1 MRNFF
6 VKTYDWFCLHKPL
19 LYVLLAVWVFVMG
32 ALAFRMRFVEDITS
46 FFSDNETGRRQSLV
60 FENLR
65 LTDRIV
71 ILVEGEDKESMMDAA
86 DKVLEALE
94 PLVEEG
100 WLSRITPGADAD
112 AVERS
117 MAFIYDNLP
126 IFLDTADYARIEA
139 LSEADSVEAAV
150 RRCFDVV
157 ASPSGAFVG
166 RACLRDPLGIGTPLL
181 TGLARFGDQTGYELY
196 ADRIFSQDGSVL
208 FLFADPVN
216 GMGSTGENDAFVRR
230 LEDVLAQVRRET
242 EMEISYLGA
251 SAIAVYNARQIKNDT
266 MFTLTVA
273 LIVVIVVISLSL
285 RSKRAVLQIIL
296 PALFG
301 ALFALGTLSLLQGQM
316 SAIAMGAGAAIFGIA
331 LSYSIHFVSH
341 HTHAE
346 NPRQVVAEL
355 AYPLTVGGFTTIG
368 AFVSLLFTHSRL
380 LQDFG
385 AFAALALVGTTV
397 FCLVFLP
404 HFLSSGKSGQQGKL
418 LHWIDRINSYPYE
431 RNKWLVGTLLLV
443 LAVSA
448 FFSDKVRFDG
458 NLGNLNYEPIHL
470 RSAEQK
476 LEELTG
482 SENSSVF
489 LVSFA
494 PTETQTQESCHE
506 LERCLQSLKKEGRIS
521 SFSTVD
527 GYFVNAECQRQRI
540 DYWNK
545 YWEERRFPLCE
556 KIKEAA
562 SAVGFSDQAFDAFG
576 ELLRKEYAVFDYSEE
591 VLADVPLFSDFINV
605 SDSGCLLVAKMELD
619 KDEKPFVYDRISAC
633 PNTTVIDRGYY
644 SNRMMEE
651 INNDFYFILFVSSLL
666 VSIALLLSYGRI
678 ELMLLSILPM
688 LASWI
693 IILGFMVLFDIPFN
707 IVNIILSTFIFG
719 IGDDFS
725 IFIMDGLLCEYR
737 EGKKMFDAHKT
748 AIFFSAFTTIVGL
761 GALIFAR
768 HPAVRSIAVI
778 SVLGLS
784 VVILVSYTLQ
794 PVLFR
799 RLVSL
804 PVQRGGFPYTLRDLA
819 RTIYAFLYFLLGCM
833 AAQIMVLL
841 SFCIPVSRSR
851 KQYCLHVFIC
861 AFVRFFLRTI
871 PSVKVRRLNPGG
883 ETFRKPA
890 VIIANH
896 QSVVDILLILALTP
910 KIVMVT
916 NGWVWKSPVIGPI
929 VRYLGCFHTAN
940 GYAAAVGQLRDKVSK
955 GYSIAVFPE
964 GTRSED
970 GSIARFHKG
979 AFYLA
984 DELQLDIVPVLIYGA
999 GMVSSKRQSFYIKP
1013 GRVLSQI
1020 EARLSYGS
1028 GFGNTYREQARA
1040 WNAWFRDRYAGLCDL
1055 NDRADNPYFRNALR
1069 RNFLY
1074 KGQGLTYRVM
1084 KQIRRDAYYDDLDRL
1099 LPRQAVI
1106 TDIGC
1111 GYGARALMLGM
1122 LSRKRQITGFDADPE
1137 KIRLAQRFFMNK
1149 DNISFAL
1156 LSEIPEKWQE
1166 SDVFLVSRIGKMPL
1180 MEVLQSCSLSLKP
1193 GGMVVIDAETAGGCE
1208 CGIRAF
1214 AVSES
1219 LRETTEKNGVMV
1231 LTKRN

>member
-1 MRNFF
+1 MSSLF
-6 VKTYDWFCLHKPL
+6 VKIYDWFCRHKAL
-19 LYVLLAVWVFVMG
+19 LYVLLAAWVLVMG
-32 ALAFRMRFVEDITS
+32 ALALRMRFVEDITS

-60 FENLR
+60 FENLK

-71 ILVEGEDKESMMDAA
+71 ILVEGDDKESMIDAG
-86 DKVLEALE
+86 DRVLEALE

-100 WLSRITPGADAD
+100 WLSRITSGVDAGAM
-112 AVERS
+112 ERS
-117 MAFIYDNLP
+117 MAFIYDHLP
-126 IFLDTADYARIEA
+126 IFLDTADYARMEA
-139 LSEADSVEAAV
+139 LLEADSVEAAV
-150 RRCFDVV
+150 RRCFDVI
-157 ASPSGAFVG
+157 ASPSGAFIG
-166 RACLRDPLGIGTPLL
+166 KSCLRDPLGIGFPLL
-181 TGLARFGDQTGYELY
+181 AGLARFGDQTGYELY
-196 ADRIFSQDGSVL
+196 ADHIFSQDGSAM

-216 GMGSTGENDAFVRR
+216 GMGSTRENDAFVSR
-230 LEDVLAQVRRET
+230 LEEVLAQASRET
-242 EMEISYLGA
+242 GMEISYLGA
-251 SAIAVYNARQIKNDT
+251 SAIAVYNARQIKKDT

-273 LIVVIVVISLSL
+273 LMVVIVVISLSL

-301 ALFALGTLSLLQGQM
+301 ALFALGILSLLQGEI
-316 SAIAMGAGAAIFGIA
+316 SAIAMGAGAAIFGVA

-341 HTHAE
+341 QTHTG

-385 AFAALALVGTTV
+385 AFASLALIGTTV

-404 HFLSSGKSGQQGKL
+404 HFLSSSQGGQQGKL
-418 LHWIDRINSYPYE
+418 LHGIDRINSYPYE
-431 RNKWLVGTLLLV
+431 RNRWLVGTILLV
-443 LAVSA
+443 LAVCA
-448 FFSDKVRFDG
+448 FFSDEVRFDS
-458 NLGNLNYEPIHL
+458 NLGNLNYEPPHL
-470 RSAEQK
+470 RNTERK
-476 LEELTG
+476 LEQLTDA
-482 SENSSVF
+482 ETSSVF

-494 PTETQTQESCHE
+494 PTEVQTQEACHE
-506 LERCLQSLKKEGRIS
+506 LEICLRKLKDEEKIR

-527 GYFVNAECQRQRI
+527 GYFVNAECQRRRI
-540 DYWNK
+540 AHWNEF
-545 YWEERRFPLCE
+545 WEKRRLPLCE
-556 KIKEAA
+556 KINSVA
-562 SAVGFSDQAFDAFG
+562 SAIGFSEQAFDAFG
-576 ELLRKEYAVFDYSEE
+576 ELLWKKYAVCDYSDAGL
-591 VLADVPLFSDFINV
+591 VDVPLFSDFIHV
-605 SDSGCLLVAKMELD
+605 SDSGFLLVAKMEIEQE
-619 KDEKPFVYDRISAC
+619 EKPWVYERIASC

-688 LASWI
+688 FASWI
-693 IILGFMVLFDIPFN
+693 IILGFMALFDIPFN

-725 IFIMDGLLCEYR
+725 IFIMDGLLSEYR
-737 EGKKMFDAHKT
+737 DGKKMFNAHKT

-761 GALIFAR
+761 GVLIFAR

-799 RLVSL
+799 RLISL

-819 RTIYAFLYFLLGCM
+819 RTVYAFLYFFLGCM
-833 AAQIMVLL
+833 AAQILVLL
-841 SFCIPVSRSR
+841 SFCIPVPRAK

-861 AFVRFFLRTI
+861 AFMRLFLRTI
-871 PSVKVRRLNPGG
+871 PSTQVRRLNTFG

-896 QSVVDILLILALTP
+896 QSVIDILLMLAITP

-940 GYAAAVGQLRDKVSK
+940 GYAAAIEQLRGKVEQ
-955 GYSIAVFPE
+955 GYSIAIFPE

-984 DELQLDIVPVLIYGA
+984 DELKLDIVPVLIYGA

-1020 EARLSYGS
+1020 EPRVAYGT
-1028 GFGNTYREQARA
+1028 GFGNTYREQAKA
-1040 WNAWFRDRYAGLCDL
+1040 WNAWFREKYAGLCDV

-1074 KGQGLTYRVM
+1074 KGQGWVYRVM
-1084 KQIRRDAYYDDLDRL
+1084 KEIRRNGYYDGLDRL
-1099 LPRQAVI
+1099 IPRRAVV

-1122 LSRKRQITGFDADPE
+1122 LSRSRKITGFDTDAD
-1137 KIRLAQRFFMNK
+1137 KIRLAERFFMNK
-1149 DNISFAL
+1149 GNIGFSL
-1156 LSEIPEKWQE
+1156 LSEIPQKWQE
-1166 SDVFLVSRIGKMPL
+1166 SDVFLIDRIDKMPL
-1180 MEVLQSCSLSLKP
+1180 TELLQSCLSGLKP
-1193 GGMVVIDAETAGGCE
+1193 GGMMLVDGQTARLNPGV
-1208 CGIRAF
+1208 IRAF
-1214 AVSES
+1214 ADSHSLEATVS
-1219 LRETTEKNGVMV
+1219 NGFIV
-1231 LTKRN
+1231 LKRRD

>member
-1 MRNFF
+1 MSSFF
-6 VKTYDWFCLHKPL
+6 VKIYDWFCRHKAL
-19 LYVLLAVWVFVMG
+19 LYVLLAVWVLVMG
-32 ALAFRMRFVEDITS
+32 ALALRMRFVEDITS

-60 FENLR
+60 FENLK

-71 ILVEGEDKESMMDAA
+71 ILVEGKDMESMIDAG

-94 PLVEEG
+94 PLVAEG
-100 WLSRITPGADAD
+100 WLFRITSGVDAGAM
-112 AVERS
+112 ERS
-117 MAFIYDNLP
+117 MAFIYDHLP
-126 IFLDTADYARIEA
+126 IFLDTADYERIDA
-139 LSEADSVEAAV
+139 LLDSDSVEAAV

-157 ASPSGAFVG
+157 SSPSGAFIG
-166 RACLRDPLGIGTPLL
+166 KNCLLDPLGMGFPLL
-181 TGLARFGDQTGYELY
+181 AGLARFGDQSGYELY
-196 ADRIFSQDGSVL
+196 FDHIFSQDGSAM

-216 GMGSTGENDAFVRR
+216 SMGSTGKNDAFVSRF
-230 LEDVLAQVRRET
+230 EEVLAQASRET
-242 EMEISYLGA
+242 GMEISYLGA
-251 SAIAVYNARQIKNDT
+251 SAIAVYNARQIKKDT

-301 ALFALGTLSLLQGQM
+301 ALFALGILSLLQGQI

-331 LSYSIHFVSH
+331 LSYSIHFVLH
-341 HTHAE
+341 HTHTG

-355 AYPLTVGGFTTIG
+355 AYPLTVGSFTTIG

-385 AFAALALVGTTV
+385 AFASLALIGTTV

-404 HFLSSGKSGQQGKL
+404 HFLSSKGKEQGKL
-418 LHWIDRINSYPYE
+418 LHGIDRINSYPYE
-431 RNKWLVGTLLLV
+431 RNRWLVGTILLV
-443 LAVSA
+443 LAVSV
-448 FFSDKVRFDG
+448 FFSDDVRFDS
-458 NLGNLNYEPIHL
+458 NLGNLNYEPPHL
-470 RSAEQK
+470 RNTERK
-476 LEELTG
+476 LEQLTD
-482 SENSSVF
+482 SETSRVF

-494 PTETQTQESCHE
+494 PTEAQTQDACHV
-506 LERCLQSLKKEGRIS
+506 LENSLQTLKEEGKIR

-540 DYWNK
+540 DYWNRF
-545 YWEERRFPLCE
+545 WEKRRDPLCE
-556 KIKEAA
+556 KINKAA
-562 SAVGFSDQAFDAFG
+562 SAIGFSDQAFDAFG
-576 ELLRKEYAVFDYSEE
+576 ELLRKEYSVCDYSDE
-591 VLADVPLFSDFINV
+591 VLADVPLFSDFIHV
-605 SDSGCLLVAKMELD
+605 SDSGFLLVAKMEIEPE
-619 KDEKPFVYDRISAC
+619 EKPLVYERVASC

-688 LASWI
+688 FASWL
-693 IILGFMVLFDIPFN
+693 IILGFMALFDIPFN

-725 IFIMDGLLCEYR
+725 IFIMDGLLSEYR
-737 EGKKMFDAHKT
+737 DGKKMFNAHKT

-819 RTIYAFLYFLLGCM
+819 RTIYAFFYFFLGCLV
-833 AAQIMVLL
+833 AQIFVLL
-841 SFCIPVSRSR
+841 SFCIPVARSR

-861 AFVRFFLRTI
+861 AFMRLFVRTI
-871 PSVKVRRLNPGG
+871 PSVKVRRLNVFG
-883 ETFRKPA
+883 ETFCKPA

-896 QSVVDILLILALTP
+896 QSVIDILLMLAITP

-916 NGWVWKSPVIGPI
+916 NGWVWNSPVIGPI
-929 VRYLGCFHTAN
+929 VRYLGCFHTAD
-940 GYAAAVGQLRDKVSK
+940 GYAAAIEQLRDKVDQ
-955 GYSIAVFPE
+955 GYSIVVFPE

-979 AFYLA
+979 AFYMA
-984 DELQLDIVPVLIYGA
+984 DVLKLDIVPVLIYGA

-1020 EARLSYGS
+1020 EARVAYGT
-1028 GFGNTYREQARA
+1028 GFGDTYRGQAKA
-1040 WNAWFRDRYAGLCDL
+1040 WNAWFRQKYAGLCDL

-1084 KQIRRDAYYDDLDRL
+1084 KEIRRNGYYDNLDRL
-1099 LPRQAVI
+1099 IPRQAVV

-1122 LSRKRQITGFDADPE
+1122 LSRNRRITGFDTDAD
-1137 KIRLAQRFFMNK
+1137 KICLAEHFFMNK
-1149 DNISFAL
+1149 GNIGFAL

-1166 SDVFLVSRIGKMPL
+1166 SDVFLINRIDKMPL
-1180 MEVLQSCSLSLKP
+1180 TELLQSCLPALKP
-1193 GGMVVIDAETAGGCE
+1193 GGMMVMDGQTARQNQE
-1208 CGIRAF
+1208 DIHAF
-1214 AVSES
+1214 ANSAS
-1219 LRETTEKNGVMV
+1219 LLETTQENGFVI
-1231 LTKRN
+1231 LKRRD

>member
-1 MRNFF
+1 MSSFF
-6 VKTYDWFCLHKPL
+6 VKIYDWFCRHKVL
-19 LYVLLAVWVFVMG
+19 LYVLLAVWVLVMG
-32 ALAFRMRFVEDITS
+32 ALALRMRFVEDITS

-60 FENLR
+60 FENLK

-71 ILVEGEDKESMMDAA
+71 IFVEGEEPESMIDAG

-100 WLSRITPGADAD
+100 WLARITPGVDAG
-112 AVERS
+112 AMERG

-126 IFLDTADYARIEA
+126 IFLDTADYERIEA
-139 LSEADSVEAAV
+139 LLDADSIEAAV

-157 ASPSGAFVG
+157 SSPSGAFIG
-166 RACLRDPLGIGTPLL
+166 KSCLRDPLGIGYPLL
-181 TGLARFGDQTGYELY
+181 AGLARFGNQSGYELY
-196 ADRIFSQDGSVL
+196 ADRIFLQDGSAM
-208 FLFADPVN
+208 FLFADPTN
-216 GMGSTGENDAFVRR
+216 GMGSTGENDAFVCR
-230 LEDVLAQVRRET
+230 LEEILAQVSRET
-242 EMEISYLGA
+242 GMEISYLGA
-251 SAIAVYNARQIKNDT
+251 SAIAVYNARQIKKDT

-273 LIVVIVVISLSL
+273 LLVVIVVISLSL

-301 ALFALGTLSLLQGQM
+301 ALFALGILSLLQGQI
-316 SAIAMGAGAAIFGIA
+316 SAIAMGAGAAIFGVA

-341 HTHAE
+341 HTHTDT
-346 NPRQVVAEL
+346 PRQVVAEL
-355 AYPLTVGGFTTIG
+355 AYPLTVGSFTTIG
-368 AFVSLLFTHSRL
+368 AFVSLLFTHSKL

-385 AFAALALVGTTV
+385 AFASLALIGTTV

-404 HFLSSGKSGQQGKL
+404 HFLSSAKGGEQGKL

-431 RNKWLVGTLLLV
+431 RNKWLVGTLVLV
-443 LAVSA
+443 LAVCA
-448 FFSDKVRFDG
+448 FFSNDVRFDS
-458 NLGNLNYEPIHL
+458 NLGNLNYEPPHL
-470 RSAEQK
+470 RNTERK
-476 LEELTG
+476 LEQLTD
-482 SENSSVF
+482 SETSSVF
-489 LVSFA
+489 LVSLA
-494 PTETQTQESCHE
+494 PTEAQTQDACHE
-506 LERCLQSLKKEGRIS
+506 LELCLQSLKKEGKIK

-527 GYFVNAECQRQRI
+527 GYFVNAECQRRRI
-540 DYWNK
+540 DYWNEFWK
-545 YWEERRFPLCE
+545 ERRQPLCE
-556 KIKEAA
+556 KINKAA
-562 SAVGFSDQAFDAFG
+562 SAAGFSDRAFAAFG
-576 ELLRKEYAVFDYSEE
+576 ELLQKEYSVCDYSDEALE
-591 VLADVPLFSDFINV
+591 DVPLFSDFINA
-605 SDSGCLLVAKMELD
+605 SDSGFLLVAKMEIEPE
-619 KDEKPFVYDRISAC
+619 EKPVVYERISDC
-633 PNTTVIDRGYY
+633 QNTTVVDRGYY
-644 SNRMMEE
+644 SNRMLEE

-688 LASWI
+688 FASWL
-693 IILGFMVLFDIPFN
+693 IILGFMALFDIPFN

-725 IFIMDGLLCEYR
+725 IFIMDGLLSEYR
-737 EGKKMFDAHKT
+737 EGKKMFNAHKT

-804 PVQRGGFPYTLRDLA
+804 PVQKGGFPYTLRDLA
-819 RTIYAFLYFLLGCM
+819 RTIYAFLYFFLGCVV
-833 AAQIMVLL
+833 AQILVLL
-841 SFCIPVSRSR
+841 SFCIPVTRSK
-851 KQYCLHVFIC
+851 KQYCLHIFIC
-861 AFVRFFLRTI
+861 AFMRLFLRTI
-871 PSVKVRRLNPGG
+871 PSTHVRRLNPFG
-883 ETFRKPA
+883 EKFRKPA

-896 QSVVDILLILALTP
+896 QSVIDILLMLAITP

-940 GYAAAVGQLRDKVSK
+940 GYAAAVEQLRDKVEQ
-955 GYSIAVFPE
+955 GYSIVVFPE

-984 DELQLDIVPVLIYGA
+984 DELKLDIVPVLIYGA

-1020 EARLSYGS
+1020 EARVSHGTV
-1028 GFGNTYREQARA
+1028 FGNTYRERTKA
-1040 WNAWFRDRYAGLCDL
+1040 WNAWFREKYAELCDL

-1084 KQIRRDAYYDDLDRL
+1084 KEIRSNGYYDFLDRL
-1099 LPRQAVI
+1099 VPRQAVI
-1106 TDIGC
+1106 TDVGC
-1111 GYGARALMLGM
+1111 GYGARTLMLGM
-1122 LSRKRQITGFDADPE
+1122 LSRKRKITGFDADAD
-1137 KIRLAQRFFMNK
+1137 KIRLAERFFMNK
-1149 DNISFAL
+1149 GNIGFAP
-1156 LSEIPEKWQE
+1156 LSEMLEKRQE
-1166 SDVFLVSRIGKMPL
+1166 SDVFLIDRIDTMPL
-1180 MEVLQSCSLSLKP
+1180 ADVLQSCLLSLKP
-1193 GGMVVIDAETAGGCE
+1193 GGMMVVCGQTARLHPKE
-1208 CGIRAF
+1208 IHAF
-1214 AVSES
+1214 AISAS
-1219 LRETTEKNGVMV
+1219 LSETTEEGFIV
-1231 LTKRN
+1231 LKRRN